1 MTMPSAPDWY
11 YTKPDNVKRRTGAGG
26 VVARL
31 ADDKVLIALI
41 RDHGDHEYVLPKGGV
56 EHGETLEQAAVR
68 EIEEEAGFNE
78 LKLLGELGSCERL
91 AGKKSVWQ
99 TTHYFLFLTT
109 QTAGTPTDHR
119 NWQVDWF
126 EIHNL
131 PPMYWREQERLI
143 RDNLDLIKRLVRGTE
158 G

>member
-56 EHGETLEQAAVR
+56 EHGKRWSKPLFAR
-68 EIEEEAGFNE
+68 
-78 LKLLGELGSCERL
+78 S
-91 AGKKSVWQ
+91 KKRPVS
-99 TTHYFLFLTT
+99 T
-109 QTAGTPTDHR
+109 
-119 NWQVDWF
+119 NS
-126 EIHNL
+126 N
-131 PPMYWREQERLI
+131 YWA
-143 RDNLDLIKRLVRGTE
+143 N
-158 G
+158 